1 MPEFGIET
9 HELREKLEEM
19 HEHTHGHGGHAHNNN
34 GQQWTLYL
42 SLSTAM
48 IAVFA
53 AIGSLQAGAYANHA
67 LLKKNESVLAQ
78 ARASDE
84 WAYYQSKSVKANL
97 YAVQSE
103 LVASTNKELSQKWDA
118 EAKRREEDQTEIQK
132 KAKKFEKQVEES
144 GKSAEHDLHVHHIFA
159 MSVTIFQIAIALS
172 AVSALTKR
180 KFIWFVSLAASV
192 GGLIFFIKGFLAH

>member
-19 HEHTHGHGGHAHNNN
+19 HEHTQHSQTHSHGPS
-34 GQQWTLYL
+34 WTLYL

-103 LVASTNKELSQKWDA
+103 LVASTNKELSLKWEA
-118 EAKRREEDQTEIQK
+118 EAKRREDDQTVSQK
-132 KAKKFEKQVEES
+132 KAKKF
-144 GKSAEHDLHVHHIFA
+144 
-159 MSVTIFQIAIALS
+159 
-172 AVSALTKR
+172 
-180 KFIWFVSLAASV
+180 
-192 GGLIFFIKGFLAH
+192 